1 LDSSHFPNRIDEGIT
16 MVREIACVI
25 SVAVA
30 MFAAALPAADMRT
43 SSPLELVQTVPLPGV
58 RGRID
63 HLAVDA
69 DEGRLFVAALG
80 NDSVEVVDL
89 RAWARVA
96 QITGLREPQG
106 IGYVRNANR
115 LVVANAGGGV
125 DLFDASSRQRLSRI
139 EGLDDADNVRLAPD
153 SEEVYVGYDHAL
165 AVIDAGSGTV
175 LDRIQLAGHPE
186 SFQLES
192 KGARIFVNVPSATQI
207 AVIDRSKRAV
217 IARWN
222 LGDKGTNLPMALDEA
237 SHRLFVATRK
247 PAALLV
253 FDTQTGAR
261 RADLPIG
268 GDADDL
274 FYDGKRKRLYVI
286 CGEGL
291 VDVFG
296 QTDADHYERAAEVR
310 TVRGARTGLFV
321 QSRDSL
327 YVAVPAHAGGPAEI
341 RAFNAR

>member
-1 LDSSHFPNRIDEGIT
+1 LILHGARS
-16 MVREIACVI
+16 IAWLV
-25 SVAVA
+25 SMGAG
-30 MFAAALPAADMRT
+30 MFASALPATDMHV

-69 DEGRLFVAALG
+69 DARYLFVAALG

-89 RAWARVA
+89 RTWARVA

-106 IGYVRNANR
+106 IGYVRNGHR

-139 EGLDDADNVRLAPD
+139 EGLDDADNVRLDAAKGR
-153 SEEVYVGYDHAL
+153 VYVGYGHAL
-165 AVIDAGSGTV
+165 AVIDAESGK
-175 LDRIQLAGHPE
+175 LLSSIPLAGHPE

-192 KGARIFVNVPSATQI
+192 SGRRLFVNVPSDAQI
-207 AVIDRSKRAV
+207 AVVDAARNEVVATWALGEKRA
-217 IARWN
+217 N
-222 LGDKGTNLPMALDEA
+222 FPMALDEA

-286 CGEGL
+286 CGEGV

-296 QTDADHYERAAEVR
+296 QTDAGHYERAAEVR

-321 QSRDSL
+321 PSHDL
-327 YVAVPAHAGGPAEI
+327 LFVAVPAHAGAAAEI
-341 RAFNAR
+341 RVFAAH